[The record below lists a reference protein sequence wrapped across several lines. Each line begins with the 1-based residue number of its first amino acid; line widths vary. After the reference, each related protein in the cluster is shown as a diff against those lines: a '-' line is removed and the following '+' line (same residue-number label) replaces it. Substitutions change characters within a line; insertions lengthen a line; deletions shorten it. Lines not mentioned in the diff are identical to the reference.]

1 MWRTPTLPSVVL
13 LVAAALG
20 ACNAKPKVDDPVAP
34 TPVEAARVAA
44 PDAAG
49 SVGGAGT
56 LERRREMALSFR
68 IPGVL
73 TSMRVE
79 AGDSIR
85 AGQAIA
91 AIDPAGVDARQQ
103 QTGADLERARR
114 DVERDKTLFDKGYV
128 SRQRL
133 DDRASALKAAQAAY
147 DAARFD
153 RRWASLVSPV
163 SGVVLERRAQTG
175 EVVAAG
181 QVVARVADLSSP
193 LVLRLP
199 LAARDASRVRVGDT
213 AQVKVEDLQANGGS
227 QRLAGRVTRVGEA
240 ADTRTGAIAV
250 EIELSAPPPALRSGQ
265 IAHASLAVRA
275 APGATTAYARI
286 PAEAVLEANGQ
297 RAFVFRFDHGKARRT
312 PVTFGGFDGDDALVA
327 GLADGTQVITAGAGF
342 VADGEAVRVID
353 PTRLDR

>member
-20 ACNAKPKVDDPVAP
+20 ACNAKPKADDPVAP
-34 TPVEAARVAA
+34 TPVEAARVTA

-73 TSMRVE
+73 TTMRVE

-91 AIDPAGVDARQQ
+91 SIDPAGVDARQQ
-103 QTGADLERARR
+103 QTAADLERARR
-114 DVERDKTLFDKGYV
+114 DVERDRTLFDKGYV

-163 SGVVLERRAQTG
+163 SGVVLERRAQAG

-199 LAARDASRVRVGDT
+199 LAARDAARVRVGDT
-213 AQVKVEDLQANGGS
+213 AQVTVEDFGDQALS
-227 QRLAGRVTRVGEA
+227 GRVTRVGEA

-275 APGATTAYARI
+275 APGATTAYTRI

-297 RAFVFRFDHGKARRT
+297 RAFVFRFERGKARRT